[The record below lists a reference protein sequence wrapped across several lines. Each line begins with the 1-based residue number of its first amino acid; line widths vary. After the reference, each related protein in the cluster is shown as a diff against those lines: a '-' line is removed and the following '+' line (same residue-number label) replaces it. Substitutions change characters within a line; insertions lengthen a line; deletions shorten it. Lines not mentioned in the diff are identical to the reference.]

1 VEQHLIKA
9 AQSGDREALVKLIR
23 EIESQVYRTAY
34 YLLRH
39 EQDALDV
46 AQEALIKIYTK
57 IDTYEEKAQ
66 FNTWVQRIV
75 TNLCMDKFRRSKA
88 TISIDEHQLTFHAEN
103 DVEQSAVSAAV
114 AQDVRRAIQ
123 QLPDH
128 YRTVVILRYLQD
140 FSYEEIAACL
150 GLPLNTV
157 KSYLYRAKFQLQSL
171 LGDYHKGGANR

>member
-9 AQSGDREALVKLIR
+9 AQSGDREALVKLLR

-66 FNTWVQRIV
+66 FTTGVQRIV
-75 TNLCMDKFRRSKA
+75 TNVCMDKVRSAKA
-88 TISIDEHQLTFHAEN
+88 TISIDEHQLTFLAER
-103 DVEQSAVSAAV
+103 DVEQTVVSLAV